1 MSASLDTTVEK
12 DSKLML
18 MINAN
23 NEDAG
28 KTFDPPRPT
37 ASSGWR
43 SEHLKRWGYDQIDTA
58 FSPGDT

>member
-1 MSASLDTTVEK
+1 
-12 DSKLML
+12 ML

-43 SEHLKRWGYDQIDTA
+43 SEHLKRWGYDHIDTA